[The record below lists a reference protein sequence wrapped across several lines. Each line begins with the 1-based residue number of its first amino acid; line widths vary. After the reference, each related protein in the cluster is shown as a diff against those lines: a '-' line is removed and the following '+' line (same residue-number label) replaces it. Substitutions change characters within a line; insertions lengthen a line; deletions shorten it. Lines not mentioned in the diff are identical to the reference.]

1 MADMAQGAL
10 FILACIPVRPNGVSV
25 LPIKSRVFPAA
36 LAVDL
41 DQHLTSREENMPA
54 TFVISWERNMSVAV
68 QYVVRPNPGTDPTK
82 ITELAKEGAALW
94 RKHGGKVTY
103 WAVAVGEVG
112 NRVLSITFENFAAYG
127 AAVDKMG
134 EDKEVRAWQAK
145 RMKAGYTTW
154 VRSNMATE
162 IEI

>member
-1 MADMAQGAL
+1 LISRRVVSDLLITWTAL
-10 FILACIPVRPNGVSV
+10 PTTSAGHFSPLGPLGEDDPFRFKNLVNSMDDFRDGVVRSPE
-25 LPIKSRVFPAA
+25 R
-36 LAVDL
+36 
-41 DQHLTSREENMPA
+41 QQ
-54 TFVISWERNMSVAV
+54 VISSQSDSIPAQRFC
-68 QYVVRPNPGTDPTK
+68 RT
-82 ITELAKEGAALW
+82 
-94 RKHGGKVTY
+94 HC
-103 WAVAVGEVG
+103 GEVG
-112 NRVLSITFENFAAYG
+112 NRVLSITFQNFAAYG